1 MRSRFGNGLKILCA
15 ALAAIYLFSSKAQAQ
30 DELGEQIELE
40 LRQLRAEVDFLRD
53 QLETGG
59 GVADVRFEDLQ
70 RRIDTV
76 LDDAAALASQASTAQ
91 RRAEAAVRKVDVLE
105 DRIDVLENGIDTLAT
120 RLARLEEDAVFAE
133 ASTQTS
139 EAEAPA
145 ETSETAAQPTAES
158 PAILDDDGV
167 LVPLPKDRTKIE
179 APAREISQ
187 EVTVADENATV
198 VPVPADPSPDL
209 IPVADTA
216 PIDGELPVFPGARPE
231 APARSISP
239 ALVEEAAPAAAK
251 EPAAPVIASGTTP
264 ATAPGNSTF
273 SQAKFQ
279 FVAGEFDK
287 SAASLQVLVD
297 GGTLAEDAAEAH
309 FLLGTSYLNLGR
321 NTDAIQA
328 LAQGLRQYPAS
339 DFGGPSLVNLA
350 DALQANEQMG
360 EACRLLS
367 FVAIEYPLATQ
378 AIADANKRTTQFGC

>member
-145 ETSETAAQPTAES
+145 ETSENAAQPTGES

-167 LVPLPKDRTKIE
+167 ITTRQIIILLFFFT
-179 APAREISQ
+179 IS
-187 EVTVADENATV
+187 T
-198 VPVPADPSPDL
+198 
-209 IPVADTA
+209 
-216 PIDGELPVFPGARPE
+216 
-231 APARSISP
+231 RS
-239 ALVEEAAPAAAK
+239 K
-251 EPAAPVIASGTTP
+251 Q
-264 ATAPGNSTF
+264 N
-273 SQAKFQ
+273 
-279 FVAGEFDK
+279 
-287 SAASLQVLVD
+287 
-297 GGTLAEDAAEAH
+297 
-309 FLLGTSYLNLGR
+309 
-321 NTDAIQA
+321 
-328 LAQGLRQYPAS
+328 
-339 DFGGPSLVNLA
+339 
-350 DALQANEQMG
+350 
-360 EACRLLS
+360 
-367 FVAIEYPLATQ
+367 
-378 AIADANKRTTQFGC
+378 